1 MKTRCLIAFTIVCA
15 LLLSLLP
22 LSYAESQDYIEYDVE
37 VNVDN
42 SAGWTI
48 TRVADINA
56 SIDVEGFPSRVAA
69 LIDVAVDLTQREMVL
84 DAESLQ
90 VSDEVS
96 WETQSRTTVY
106 SFTWQNFTVTE
117 SGGIT
122 LGDVFGVSGFFSSF
136 FGEGAIQISY
146 PSDYSVQSVSP
157 EPNER
162 DDSTQTLR
170 WYRTQDF
177 VNGKPSMTFVEA
189 QSGGSDE
196 WQQYA
201 VIGAGLTVAI
211 AAALLG
217 LYLVKIRKPRAR
229 VSTSETP
236 ARTPLIESDEEK
248 IIKIIRSSGGSMR
261 QVAITEQ
268 CGFSKAKTSQ
278 LLAVLEQKQVIT
290 RYKKGRD
297 KIVTLNERVASDKS

>member
-1 MKTRCLIAFTIVCA
+1 
-15 LLLSLLP
+15 LLFSFLP
-22 LSYAESQDYIEYDVE
+22 ISCAESQDYIEYE
-37 VNVDN
+37 IRVNVNN

-48 TRVADINA
+48 TRVTDINA

-69 LIDVAVDLTQREMVL
+69 LIDSAADQTQREMVL

-96 WETQSRTTVY
+96 WDTQSRTTVY
-106 SFTWQNFTVTE
+106 SFTWQNFSVTE
-117 SGGIT
+117 NGRIA
-122 LGDVFGVSGFFSSF
+122 LGDVFVVPGFFSAL
-136 FGEGAIQISY
+136 FGEGAIQIAY

-162 DDSTQTLR
+162 DDSARTLR
-170 WYRTQDF
+170 WFRTQDF
-177 VNGKPSMTFVEA
+177 VNGNPSMTFAKA
-189 QSGGSDE
+189 QNGGSDE
-196 WQQYA
+196 WQHYA

-217 LYLVKIRKPRAR
+217 LYLIRIRKPRTR
-229 VSTSETP
+229 VSMSETP

-248 IIKIIRSSGGSMR
+248 VIKIIRSSGGSMR
-261 QVAITEQ
+261 QSAITEQ

-278 LLAVLEQKQVIT
+278 LLAVLEQRQVIT

-297 KIVTLNERVASDKS
+297 KIVTLNEPVVRDKS